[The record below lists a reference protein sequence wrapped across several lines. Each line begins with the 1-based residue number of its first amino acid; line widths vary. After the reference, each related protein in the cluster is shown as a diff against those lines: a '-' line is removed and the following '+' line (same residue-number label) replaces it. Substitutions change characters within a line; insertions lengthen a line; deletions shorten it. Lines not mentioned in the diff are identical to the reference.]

1 MKTYIL
7 HNHLIRAIV
16 RILQRVVLV
25 GAVSAVLFT
34 TFWFHAKG
42 QIHLFAGNAVLS
54 SRTVHEVLHAPMF
67 VEEGIGSWY
76 GPGFHGKKTANGEQY
91 DMNDFTA
98 AHMTMPFGTIL
109 RVTNMENGRSTLV
122 RVNDRGP
129 YVQGRILDLSYSA
142 ARELQ
147 LYGAGTAELKIE
159 VFKFPGGFGTEFI
172 NGGQLSLLALD
183 GGTSVGKSQMG
194 EQAQPTHGEVIAL
207 NHEMQP
213 LAVLPNR
220 TDVLHQTDCLSD
232 ALKMWKN
239 LRKSHRNVVLMAERI
254 DMLALASDD
263 DCKRGRK
270 RTARAA
276 SHSNE
281 PFKYTLA
288 SLKHPKFKIQ
298 EPSERFEVVRDPS
311 DLE

>member
-1 MKTYIL
+1 MF
-7 HNHLIRAIV
+7 RIV
-16 RILQRVVLV
+16 RQMAII
-25 GAVSAVLFT
+25 GAVSAIFFA

-54 SRTVHEVLHAPMF
+54 SRTVHEILHAPMF

-91 DMNDFTA
+91 NMNDFTA

-109 RVTNMENGRSTLV
+109 RVTNMQNSRSTLV

-172 NGGQLSLLALD
+172 SGSQLSLLALD
-183 GGTSVGKSQMG
+183 GVNASGKGQLS

-207 NHEMQP
+207 THEMQTV
-213 LAVLPNR
+213 AVLPNR
-220 TDVLHQTDCLSD
+220 TDVLHQTDCLKD
-232 ALKMWKN
+232 ALKVWKD
-239 LRKSHRNVVLMAERI
+239 LRKSHRNVVLMA
-254 DMLALASDD
+254 
-263 DCKRGRK
+263 KRVNLGDAMAAQAENECR
-270 RTARAA
+270 RARQRAFVRAA
-276 SHSNE
+276 SRSSE
-281 PFKYTLA
+281 PFQYTLA
-288 SLKHPKFKIQ
+288 SLKHPKFKLQ
-298 EPSERFEVVRDPS
+298 EPSERFEPVREPS